1 MKKNRVD
8 EILIDQTM
16 RRRKIVAYIC
26 VIAVISIVFL
36 TLLMFYISSTK
47 DYYVSYDETSDI
59 DYKVYLKDND
69 FYEKNYLEKN
79 NQYIASLIDYI
90 DADFNYKLSMDDKNV
105 DYTYSY
111 KIDAIVNVKEK
122 NTNNSLYYTTENLLE
137 ELNYTSNAET
147 NVDIDENVKID
158 YNHYNDLIKRFINI
172 YDLDDIESTL
182 TINLTVNVL
191 GACEEF
197 TNDSNNIFV

>member
-122 NTNNSLYYTTENLLE
+122 NTNNSLYYTTQNLLE

-147 NVDIDENVKID
+147 NVDSEAK
-158 YNHYNDLIKRFINI
+158 YCSAK
-172 YDLDDIESTL
+172 
-182 TINLTVNVL
+182 
-191 GACEEF
+191 
-197 TNDSNNIFV
+197 